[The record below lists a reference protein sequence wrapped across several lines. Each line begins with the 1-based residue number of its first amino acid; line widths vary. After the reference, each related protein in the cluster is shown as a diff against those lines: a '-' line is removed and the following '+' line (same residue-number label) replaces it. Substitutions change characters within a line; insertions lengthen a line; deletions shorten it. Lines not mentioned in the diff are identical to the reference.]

1 MPETTLKNH
10 KPAKNHTAKKFTL
23 GFKEAKSVT
32 IYSVEKS
39 HEEPQ
44 LRKAYSEPRIVNHV
58 IKSLC

>member
-1 MPETTLKNH
+1 MPETALKNH
-10 KPAKNHTAKKFTL
+10 KPGHTADKSSL
-23 GFKEAKSVT
+23 GLKHTKSVI

-58 IKSLC
+58 IKS

>member
-10 KPAKNHTAKKFTL
+10 KRGHTAEKSNL
-23 GFKEAKSVT
+23 GFKDAKSVT
-32 IYSVEKS
+32 TYSVEKS
-39 HEEPQ
+39 HKEPR

>member
-1 MPETTLKNH
+1 MPLTTLKNH
-10 KPAKNHTAKKFTL
+10 KSGQTAEKSIL
-23 GFKEAKSVT
+23 GFKDAKSVT
-32 IYSVEKS
+32 TYSVEKS

>member
-1 MPETTLKNH
+1 MPDTALKNH
-10 KPAKNHTAKKFTL
+10 KPGHTAEKSTL
-23 GFKEAKSVT
+23 GLKHAKSAT
-32 IYSVEKS
+32 ICSVEKG